1 MSRSTPIDT
10 PNDPALPHLA
20 EMLDPVGAVHCLRQ
34 SLDAPGLHVRAAHL
48 IRHKPG
54 RRAIVAYRIAPFG
67 RLPERFLAKT
77 RARGLDERT
86 WRLNERLH
94 SLGLASSGVYRA
106 SVPRP
111 LGVVPEWRAWLQTWV
126 PGETVWDGLLLDP
139 PERATALAAGIAEA
153 LWALHRAPVDV
164 DRRHDI
170 DAELAIL
177 EPRLRQ
183 AAEHHPT
190 WSERIGSVLD
200 VCRTL
205 AERIRARPLV
215 NLHRDFYPDQILVA
229 GERLHLLDLDLCA
242 RGDPALDL
250 GNFVAHLEER
260 ALRQPQI
267 APRAVLAGE
276 AFIARYRE
284 LDPDPGLPEAIAIH
298 TRLTLARHIRISTQF
313 AERAPFT
320 ERILERCEQRLE
332 AA

>member
-1 MSRSTPIDT
+1 MTPIAT

-20 EMLDPVGAVHCLRQ
+20 EMLDPAGATQRLRQ
-34 SLDAPGLHVRAAHL
+34 SLGAPGLRVHAARL

-54 RRAIVAYRIAPFG
+54 RRALVAYRIAPFG

-86 WRLNERLH
+86 WRLTERLYN
-94 SLGLASSGVYRA
+94 LGLISTGAYRA

-111 LGVVPEWRAWLQTWV
+111 LGMVPEWRAWLQTWV
-126 PGETVWDGLLLDP
+126 PGEVVWDALLFDP

-153 LWALHRAPVDV
+153 LWALHRAPVEV

-183 AAEHHPT
+183 AAERHPA

-200 VCRTL
+200 ACRTL
-205 AERIRARPLV
+205 TERVRARPVV

-229 GERLHLLDLDLCA
+229 GDRLHLLDLDLCT

-250 GNFVAHLEER
+250 GNFVAHLEEH
-260 ALRQPQI
+260 ALRKPWI
-267 APRAVLAGE
+267 APRAALAGD

-284 LDPDPGLPEAIAIH
+284 FDPDPGLPEAIAIH
-298 TRLTLARHIRISTQF
+298 ARLTLARHIRISTQF

-320 ERILERCEQRLE
+320 ERILERCEHWLE
-332 AA
+332 GA

>member
-1 MSRSTPIDT
+1 MTQSISMDT
-10 PNDPALPHLA
+10 PNDHALPHLA
-20 EMLDPVGAVHCLRQ
+20 EMLDPAGAGRRLSQ
-34 SLDAPGLHVRAAHL
+34 SLGAPGLRVRAARL

-54 RRAIVAYRIAPFG
+54 RRALVAYRIAPFG

-86 WRLNERLH
+86 WRLNEQLH
-94 SLGLASSGVYRA
+94 ALGLTSTSVYRA

-111 LGVVPEWRAWLQTWV
+111 LGAAPEWRAWLQTWV
-126 PGETVWDGLLLDP
+126 PGETVWNALLLDP

-183 AAEHHPT
+183 VAERHPV

-200 VCRTL
+200 ACRML
-205 AERIRARPLV
+205 AQRVRARPVV

-267 APRAVLAGE
+267 APRAALAGE

-298 TRLTLARHIRISTQF
+298 ARLTLARHIQISTQF

>member
-1 MSRSTPIDT
+1 MTRSTPIDT
-10 PNDPALPHLA
+10 PDDPALPHLA
-20 EMLDPVGAVHCLRQ
+20 EMLDPTSATQRLRQ
-34 SLDAPGLHVRAAHL
+34 SLDAPGLRVRAARL

-54 RRAIVAYRIAPFG
+54 RRALVAYRIAPLG
-67 RLPERFLAKT
+67 QLPERFLAKT

-86 WRLNERLH
+86 WSLTERLH
-94 SLGLASSGVYRA
+94 SLGLASTGVYRA

-111 LGVVPEWRAWLQTWV
+111 LGAVSEWRAWLQTWV

-153 LWALHRAPVDV
+153 LWALHRAPVEVGRD
-164 DRRHDI
+164 HDI

-177 EPRLRQ
+177 EPRLRH
-183 AAEHHPT
+183 AAEQHPA

-200 VCRTL
+200 ACRTL
-205 AERIRARPLV
+205 AERIRARPV
-215 NLHRDFYPDQILVA
+215 VTLHRDFYPDQILVA
-229 GERLHLLDLDLCA
+229 GEHLHLLDLDLCA

-250 GNFVAHLEER
+250 GNFVAHLEEQ
-260 ALRQPQI
+260 ALRCPWI
-267 APRAVLAGE
+267 ASRAALVGD
-276 AFIARYRE
+276 AFVARYRE

-298 TRLTLARHIRISTQF
+298 ARLTLARHIQISTQL

-332 AA
+332 GA